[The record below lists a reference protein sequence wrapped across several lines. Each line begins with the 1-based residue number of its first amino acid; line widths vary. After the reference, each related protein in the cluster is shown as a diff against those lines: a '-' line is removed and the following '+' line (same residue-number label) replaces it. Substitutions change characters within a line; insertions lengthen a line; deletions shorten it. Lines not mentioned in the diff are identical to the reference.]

1 MEDEKNESIQN
12 FKAMA
17 ECDDDGIAFQY
28 LDSNNWD
35 LAQAYDQYQNTHQFN
50 QSNPANTPA
59 PTSFPGGA
67 DVDMSPGADAEESAF
82 DDIPDIPN
90 IGIPQMDQPSPVPQE
105 SNAPGSGLGNITSQ
119 FSNFASSIQSN
130 LQNLTGG
137 MFSGVMGGGMMG
149 TGMNTQSNFSNRNLT
164 AAQEFL
170 FQFRKKNGMHVILPK
185 FVNNTFEEIGQES
198 KRLRRPV
205 FFYLHNDKGDSCNI
219 VDQSVI
225 GEEMTRMLLNKY
237 ICVGVNKFQK
247 RHLSESPILMKMGRF
262 KIGSRSGDEINV
274 MALSEMDE
282 AASGVFNAIFDG
294 DTTDLT
300 FHIED
305 SNLQL
310 LETEEFKAE
319 ISAQMGDRTFDGY
332 NEEPPRRRGPEIDP
346 TTGFPVGMTPQQI
359 QDKILKDQQRQEYAE
374 IDEKNKVL
382 IEERKKKQEE
392 NNLKRKEELEKKA
405 KIEKLEEEKKEM
417 AEIVRSNL
425 PEEPSE
431 GTPDTITIQFRFPDG
446 NHKQVRRFYKTDKVQ
461 LLYDYITSF
470 GNENGF
476 EAAHTHFS
484 IIQNFP
490 KKFFEDMNKTL
501 EEEGLSNCTLMIKEH
516 SHVE

>member
-1 MEDEKNESIQN
+1 
-12 FKAMA
+12 
-17 ECDDDGIAFQY
+17 
-28 LDSNNWD
+28 
-35 LAQAYDQYQNTHQFN
+35 
-50 QSNPANTPA
+50 
-59 PTSFPGGA
+59 
-67 DVDMSPGADAEESAF
+67 MSPGADAEESAF

-149 TGMNTQSNFSNRNLT
+149 TDMNTQSNFSNRNLT

-237 ICVGVNKFQK
+237 ICVGVNVNT
-247 RHLSESPILMKMGRF
+247 EEGRKLLTALEIPKAPF
-262 KIGSRSGDEINV
+262 IGITYIDENGTLQNIGSRSGDEINV

-382 IEERKKKQEE
+382 IEERKK
-392 NNLKRKEELEKKA
+392 
-405 KIEKLEEEKKEM
+405 
-417 AEIVRSNL
+417 
-425 PEEPSE
+425 
-431 GTPDTITIQFRFPDG
+431 
-446 NHKQVRRFYKTDKVQ
+446 
-461 LLYDYITSF
+461 
-470 GNENGF
+470 
-476 EAAHTHFS
+476 
-484 IIQNFP
+484 
-490 KKFFEDMNKTL
+490 
-501 EEEGLSNCTLMIKEH
+501 
-516 SHVE
+516 